1 MTRTISLILL
11 LFFIS
16 SCGYKPTSTY
26 TKEILGE
33 SIYAEVEISL
43 EDPENSVIIK
53 DAVNEAIVSQFHSIA
68 TNKKDATSKLYLV
81 LKSVSFIPIEY
92 DKNGYVTAYKTY
104 VLLQSRYVDRENKN
118 HTITTS
124 GNYDFPIESNSLI
137 SDTKR
142 FEAIKFA
149 SAKAL
154 DELRSKIAIRRIK

>member
-1 MTRTISLILL
+1 MLL
-11 LFFIS
+11 CFFII
-16 SCGYKPTSTY
+16 SCGYKPTSIY
-26 TKEILGE
+26 TKESLGE

-53 DAVNEAIVSQFHSIA
+53 DAVNQAIVSQFHSIA
-68 TNKKDATSKLYLV
+68 SKKKDASSKLYLV

-104 VLLQSRYVDRENKN
+104 VSLQSKYIDKENKK
-118 HTITTS
+118 HTIDTS

-149 SAKAL
+149 SEKAL
-154 DELRSKIAIRRIK
+154 DELRSKIAIRRINDNK

>member
-1 MTRTISLILL
+1 MRYFSLILL
-11 LFFIS
+11 SFLIC
-16 SCGYKPTSTY
+16 SCGYKPTSIY
-26 TKEILGE
+26 TKEVLGE

-53 DAVNEAIVSQFHSIA
+53 DAVNEAIASQFHSITSRKKNA
-68 TNKKDATSKLYLV
+68 TAKLYLV
-81 LKSVSFIPIEY
+81 LNSVSFVPIEY

-104 VLLQSRYVDRENKN
+104 VSLQSRYIDKENN
-118 HTITTS
+118 RHTINTS

-149 SAKAL
+149 SQKAL